1 MRNRDDHRNRY
12 DDPPK
17 KQRGG
22 FAVTILAIAV
32 FAFGLLGMIGL
43 FGGTVRG
50 FLQGAFGFMGYP
62 FFAIA
67 ILATLFNRVI
77 RKRVSLRGAIYGGV
91 IAVIFLAWLQIL
103 TSYAEFDALG
113 DSVLFATYVNAC
125 YDACLGTSG
134 GVLVAWIVY
143 PLLSWIGK
151 YAAIP
156 LAVLFF
162 VVLFFALLPWMRAGE
177 PSEKSA
183 APRRPSKRAEK
194 GATRRDEGEL
204 ALFVDKVRPGQRDAR
219 KLKFRGF
226 FSKKSPEPTFFD
238 LTDDRPLNAPEGMI
252 PHSRAERYDTLRSP
266 NETEPYTDEYDEYVP
281 ITPSL
286 PGEEPRADTRRARED
301 NVDAFSDLPPF
312 IRRYREDRSEQTDY
326 RTAAPVIS
334 RTGDPATSSSGESVN
349 TAPTFTQ
356 RTDASPAVDPSP
368 KRAERRQ
375 NTNYDDIIT
384 DVADLERIR
393 SLRPKEPT
401 REPFLGEEPVMQR
414 KPVSPAP
421 AVAVQDPEPAPVV
434 KPAPVVPETVSPA
447 AAPVA
452 PAVEPA
458 APVAHGEERTTPPA
472 FPREPLTTITPR
484 DASEMQPVETAPVTP
499 VEPKITREQ
508 PAPVVPPQAVVEE
521 EEAPIRIRK
530 PRSDLGGTHRTSD
543 NDPKPVGSYIPP
555 NKVKQPD
562 IEEVMREEQET
573 PPRPY
578 TAPPVT
584 LLKEFPP
591 IEDEENVEEM
601 GETLIE
607 ALASFNI
614 DSRVVDH
621 KTGPTFTQFAVTLPD
636 NMSVNKLTP
645 LEKDIKRKLKVN
657 KKDIRIIPSVPD
669 LDAVGIEVPN
679 KVCST
684 VGLRSIINSPVFEQK
699 NKLMFAIGV
708 DVSGTPVYGNLLK
721 MPHLLVAGATGSGKS
736 VCLNVII
743 SSIIYHY
750 SPEVVR
756 FIMIDPK
763 KVELSGYRNMPH
775 MLIPST
781 ITEPDKAI
789 NALSWLVD
797 EMERRY
803 DLLMNA
809 GVKDIDSY
817 NTKMEKQGGKRLY
830 YIVFIIDEMA
840 DLMYVARKEID
851 EKVNRIAAK
860 ARAAGINM
868 ILATQRPSVDVITG
882 TIKANLRA
890 RIAFKVGSYIDS
902 KTIIDRAGA
911 EGLFGNGDML
921 YMPADG
927 GDLVRLQG
935 PFISEEE
942 LDSIIEYVKTQNDCR
957 FDYTAEK
964 SIYAAKEVPPPD
976 PAATDLA
983 DDDGEDELFAPA
995 LAFFLE
1001 SGQASI
1007 SKLQIKFRIGYGRA
1021 ARIVQTMEER
1031 DYVSG
1036 AEGGNK
1042 TRSVK
1047 ITREEFEALYGDHA
1061 GEGGDVQ

>member
-1 MRNRDDHRNRY
+1 MESVE
-12 DDPPK
+12 
-17 KQRGG
+17 
-22 FAVTILAIAV
+22 AVTVPSVTREEPKVVRQPIA
-32 FAFGLLGMIGL
+32 
-43 FGGTVRG
+43 
-50 FLQGAFGFMGYP
+50 P
-62 FFAIA
+62 P
-67 ILATLFNRVI
+67 
-77 RKRVSLRGAIYGGV
+77 VS
-91 IAVIFLAWLQIL
+91 
-103 TSYAEFDALG
+103 
-113 DSVLFATYVNAC
+113 
-125 YDACLGTSG
+125 
-134 GVLVAWIVY
+134 
-143 PLLSWIGK
+143 
-151 YAAIP
+151 
-156 LAVLFF
+156 
-162 VVLFFALLPWMRAGE
+162 E
-177 PSEKSA
+177 P
-183 APRRPSKRAEK
+183 
-194 GATRRDEGEL
+194 
-204 ALFVDKVRPGQRDAR
+204 VD
-219 KLKFRGF
+219 
-226 FSKKSPEPTFFD
+226 
-238 LTDDRPLNAPEGMI
+238 
-252 PHSRAERYDTLRSP
+252 
-266 NETEPYTDEYDEYVP
+266 TDEP
-281 ITPSL
+281 
-286 PGEEPRADTRRARED
+286 
-301 NVDAFSDLPPF
+301 
-312 IRRYREDRSEQTDY
+312 
-326 RTAAPVIS
+326 
-334 RTGDPATSSSGESVN
+334 
-349 TAPTFTQ
+349 
-356 RTDASPAVDPSP
+356 
-368 KRAERRQ
+368 
-375 NTNYDDIIT
+375 
-384 DVADLERIR
+384 
-393 SLRPKEPT
+393 
-401 REPFLGEEPVMQR
+401 
-414 KPVSPAP
+414 
-421 AVAVQDPEPAPVV
+421 
-434 KPAPVVPETVSPA
+434 
-447 AAPVA
+447 
-452 PAVEPA
+452 
-458 APVAHGEERTTPPA
+458 
-472 FPREPLTTITPR
+472 
-484 DASEMQPVETAPVTP
+484 
-499 VEPKITREQ
+499 
-508 PAPVVPPQAVVEE
+508 
-521 EEAPIRIRK
+521 EAPIRIRK
-530 PRSDLGGTHRTSD
+530 PRSDIGGTHRTSES
-543 NDPKPVGSYIPP
+543 DPKPVGSYIPP

-562 IEEVMREEQET
+562 IEEVMREEQEA
-573 PPRPY
+573 PARPY

-584 LLKEFPP
+584 LLKEYPP

-601 GETLIE
+601 GATLID

-614 DSRVVDH
+614 ESEIVDH

-645 LEKDIKRKLKVN
+645 LEKDIKRKLKIN

-684 VGLRSIINSPVFEQK
+684 IGLRSIINSPVFEQK

-750 SPEVVR
+750 SPEIVR
-756 FIMIDPK
+756 FIMVDPK
-763 KVELSGYRNMPH
+763 KVELCGYRNMPH

-803 DLLMNA
+803 DLLSNA

-840 DLMYVARKEID
+840 DLMYVARKELD
-851 EKVNRIAAK
+851 EKINRIAAK

-935 PFISEEE
+935 PFINEEE
-942 LDSIIEYVKTQNDCR
+942 LESIITYVKEHNDCR

-964 SIYAAKEVPPPD
+964 SIYATKELPPPD
-976 PAATDLA
+976 TAATEA
-983 DDDGEDELFAPA
+983 TDDDGEDELFAPA
-995 LAFFLE
+995 LAFFIE
-1001 SGQASI
+1001 IGQASI

-1047 ITREEFEALYGDHA
+1047 ITREEFEALYGDND
-1061 GEGGDVQ
+1061 GDGGDGQ

>member
-1 MRNRDDHRNRY
+1 MRNRDDHRERY
-12 DDPPK
+12 DHPPK
-17 KQRGG
+17 KRRGG
-22 FAVTILAIAV
+22 FALTIFAIAV

-43 FGGTVRG
+43 FGSAVKL
-50 FLQGAFGFMGYP
+50 FLQGTFGFVGYL
-62 FFAIA
+62 FFALAIA
-67 ILATLFNRVI
+67 ATLFKRFV
-77 RKRVSLRGAIYGGV
+77 RKHVSLRGALFGGV
-91 IAVIFLAWLQIL
+91 IAVIFLAWLQVL
-103 TSYAEFDALG
+103 TSYAEFNALG
-113 DSVLFATYVNAC
+113 DSVSFATYVSAC

-134 GVLVAWIVY
+134 GVLVAWIAY

-177 PSEKSA
+177 P
-183 APRRPSKRAEK
+183 AEK
-194 GATRRDEGEL
+194 KGPAPFRSVKKSKKQGASGREEGEL
-204 ALFVDKVRPGQRDAR
+204 RLFVDKVRPGQRDAR
-219 KLKFRGF
+219 KLKFRGI
-226 FSKKSPEPTFFD
+226 FSKKSPEPEFFD

-252 PHSRAERYDTLRSP
+252 PHSRAERYDALRSA
-266 NETEPYTDEYDEYVP
+266 NDNDAYADDYEEYVP
-281 ITPSL
+281 VAPSAL
-286 PGEEPRADTRRARED
+286 PEEPRAERRDYGDRS
-301 NVDAFSDLPPF
+301 DALSDLPPF
-312 IRRYREDRSEQTDY
+312 IRRFREENADQTETFRPDPAISRPSEPA
-326 RTAAPVIS
+326 TAASAPK
-334 RTGDPATSSSGESVN
+334 SSGVV
-349 TAPTFTQ
+349 
-356 RTDASPAVDPSP
+356 SPVGDLPP
-368 KRAERRQ
+368 KREPVKPTASF
-375 NTNYDDIIT
+375 DDIIT

-393 SLRPKEPT
+393 AARPKEPT
-401 REPFLGEEPVMQR
+401 REPFLGEVATPQS
-414 KPVSPAP
+414 KPVSPTP
-421 AVAVQDPEPAPVV
+421 AAMVQTPDPEPVV
-434 KPAPVVPETVSPA
+434 EPIVRPAPVREQAPTPSVSPSNGA
-447 AAPVA
+447 
-452 PAVEPA
+452 
-458 APVAHGEERTTPPA
+458 
-472 FPREPLTTITPR
+472 TITPR
-484 DASEMQPVETAPVTP
+484 DASEMTPVEAEPVAPVAP
-499 VEPKITREQ
+499 IEPKITRRPPEPPVSPQ
-508 PAPVVPPQAVVEE
+508 PTSDEPEM
-521 EEAPIRIRK
+521 PIRMRK
-530 PRSDLGGTHRTSD
+530 PRSDLGGTHRTNDS
-543 NDPKPVGSYIPP
+543 DPKPVGGFIPP

-817 NTKMEKQGGKRLY
+817 NMKMEKQGGKRLY

-911 EGLFGNGDML
+911 EGLVGNGDML

-942 LDSIIEYVKTQNDCR
+942 LDSIIDYVKTQNDCR

-976 PAATDLA
+976 PAAVDAT

-1042 TRSVK
+1042 TRTVK
-1047 ITREEFEALYGDHA
+1047 ITREEFEALYGNHDD
-1061 GEGGDVQ
+1061 GEGGDV